1 MTSAFLFV
9 YGTLRCSFPLHHILV
24 SDSVK
29 YIAKG
34 HIRGRLYNLGR
45 YPGVYQAPQ
54 GREHVVGELYQL
66 LDPETQLKKLD
77 REEDF
82 DPLRPEKS
90 LFIRRKTQVRLAGGR
105 RLTAWAYF
113 LPRKPRRTPAIPH
126 GDY

>member
-9 YGTLRCSFPLHHILV
+9 YGTLRRSFPLHHILV

-29 YIAKG
+29 YVAKG

-54 GREHVVGELYQL
+54 GHEHVVGELYQL

-82 DPLRPEKS
+82 DPSRPEKS
-90 LFIRRKTQVRLAGGR
+90 LFIRRKTQVRLAQ
-105 RLTAWAYF
+105 A
-113 LPRKPRRTPAIPH
+113 PPAPACH
-126 GDY
+126 PEPVPMY